1 MTNFHLNSYENEP
14 VLTKFATIS
23 DGQLEAEMSTSDEN
37 TSRGSSAKLS
47 DFEEEEKTQIQE
59 VVKSDWREKSLS

>member
-1 MTNFHLNSYENEP
+1 MTAFNLNSYENEP
-14 VLTKFATIS
+14 ALTKFATVS

-47 DFEEEEKTQIQE
+47 DFEEEEKTQ
-59 VVKSDWREKSLS
+59 VVEKVEETKKSLS